1 MNPEVGPGTVWVARD
16 LRLGGFRMAI
26 LLVDEV
32 TRLVNGRPSYVGEP
46 VYSGVVLM
54 DSEAPEYEGKRISYK
69 RSHLFDV
76 FERLT

>member
-1 MNPEVGPGTVWVARD
+1 MNPGVGPGTVWVVRD
-16 LRLGGFRMAI
+16 RFGGFRMTV

-54 DSEAPEYEGKRISYK
+54 DSAAPEYEGKVISYR

-76 FERLT
+76 FERLL